1 MAKYWRL
8 NLDTCE
14 FERCSRNDIGLI
26 DSDIPVIKRN
36 NGEVSYTV
44 SGVEKRVRDGE
55 SFVVGGVMAYCEQF
69 DE

>member
-26 DSDIPVIKRN
+26 DPDIPVIKRN

-44 SGVEKRVRDGE
+44 GGVEKRVRDGE
-55 SFVVGGVMAYCEQF
+55 SFVVGGVVGHWEQF
-69 DE
+69 YG